1 MLPRTS
7 HTRFILIF
15 ILAALLAIPSV
26 GTTRALAGPMR
37 VTQVTVKDFGTRL
50 VVGIVTTGQI
60 LFNITEISTPL
71 PPRVAIDILNAV
83 ADDRV
88 RVATVVNKGN
98 VLRVRVGQFQD
109 TPAIARVVVDLVRP
123 VPVDVQRAAPNILA
137 VNVPLLPVTEGEVRA
152 AASAPVPVGARTLV
166 PAVSAAPGTGLMR
179 TAQQAPLPGAPGG
192 PGLIKLLEFRGVSMA
207 DVLSALAK
215 LCGFNLV
222 TDSSATGTITLRLV
236 DVTCEESLRFV
247 LEANGLAYRR
257 LGKNIIVSSA
267 EKLAPPPE
275 VPETIAY
282 HLAYGDP
289 NQIRAA
295 VAAAVPGIRVAID
308 ARTNALLIT
317 GTSAQHEEVTK
328 VLTTLDIRIPQI
340 VIQVHAIEV
349 SGNAQKNLGL
359 LGGEGL
365 GGTEALPSPPISG
378 PQMFGGIV
386 LDSAGNRLSFT
397 LNNATLFFFRLRA
410 LVTEG
415 QARVLSAP
423 RVATLDGNKATIVLG
438 QRVPIF
444 TSVTV
449 GGQLQTT
456 VSYVDVGVKLETTP
470 RVNTDQLISLALK
483 PEVSTLGAPVSSGG
497 QTAFIL
503 NTRSADTNLI
513 VPDGKTIVLGGL
525 ISRDER
531 QTTIKVPLLG
541 DIPILGELFK
551 TTENTRQETEVIF
564 LITPQ
569 IVKD

>member
-7 HTRFILIF
+7 HLRVILIP

-26 GTTRALAGPMR
+26 STTRALAGPMR

-50 VVGIVTTGQI
+50 VVGIVATGQI

-83 ADDRV
+83 VDDRV
-88 RVATVVNKGN
+88 RAATEVNKGN

-123 VPVDVQRAAPNILA
+123 VPVDVQRAAPNVLA
-137 VNVPLLPVTEGEVRA
+137 VNVPLLPVTEAEARA
-152 AASAPVPVGARTLV
+152 AASAPVPVGAGTLV
-166 PAVSAAPGTGLMR
+166 PAVSAAPGTGLVK
-179 TAQQAPLPGAPGG
+179 TAQQPPLPGTPGG
-192 PGLIKLLEFRGVSMA
+192 PGLIKLLEFRGVSLS

-215 LCGFNLV
+215 LCAFNLV
-222 TDSSATGTITLRLV
+222 TDSSVTGTITLRLV

-275 VPETIAY
+275 VPETISY
-282 HLAYGDP
+282 HLAFGDV

-295 VAAAVPGIRVAID
+295 VAAAVPGIRVAVD
-308 ARTNALLIT
+308 PRTNALLIT

-328 VLTTLDIRIPQI
+328 VLVTLDIRIPQV

-349 SGNAQKNLGL
+349 SSTAERDLGL
-359 LGGEGL
+359 FGGEGS
-365 GGTEALPSPPISG
+365 GTGTTPG
-378 PQMFGGIV
+378 PTPFGQIIV
-386 LDSAGNRLSFT
+386 DSANNRLSFT
-397 LNNATLFFFRLRA
+397 LVDASLFFFRLRA
-410 LVTEG
+410 LVNEG
-415 QARVLSAP
+415 KARVLSAP

-513 VPDGKTIVLGGL
+513 VQDGKTIALGGL

-541 DIPILGELFK
+541 DIPILGELFR
-551 TTENTRQETEVIF
+551 TTTTSLTETEVIF

>member
-7 HTRFILIF
+7 HTRVILIPLL
-15 ILAALLAIPSV
+15 IALLAVPSV

-37 VTQVTVKDFGTRL
+37 VTRVTVKDFGTRL
-50 VVGIVTTGQI
+50 VVGIVATGQI
-60 LFNITEISTPL
+60 LFNITEIAAPL

-88 RVATVVNKGN
+88 RVTTEVNKGN

-109 TPAIARVVVDLVRP
+109 TPAIARVVVDLARS

-152 AASAPVPVGARTLV
+152 AASAPVPTSGGTLV
-166 PAVSAAPGTGLMR
+166 PAVSAAPGTGLVR
-179 TAQQAPLPGAPGG
+179 VAQQPPLPGGPGG

-222 TDSSATGTITLRLV
+222 TDSSVTGTITLRLV

-257 LGKNIIVSSA
+257 LGRNIIVSSA

-282 HLAYGDP
+282 HLSYGDP

-317 GTSAQHEEVTK
+317 GTSAQHEEVRK
-328 VLTTLDIRIPQI
+328 VLGTLDVKIPQV
-340 VIQVHAIEV
+340 VIQVSVVEINTTAERT
-349 SGNAQKNLGL
+349 LGL
-359 LGGEGL
+359 FNAASGAAAPGGVG
-365 GGTEALPSPPISG
+365 
-378 PQMFGGIV
+378 FGNV
-386 LDSAGNRLSFT
+386 FLDSAGNRIGFQLV
-397 LNNATLFFFRLRA
+397 NAQLFNFNLKA
-410 LVTEG
+410 LVNEG
-415 QARVLSAP
+415 KARIMTSP

-438 QRVPIF
+438 QRIPVF
-444 TSVTV
+444 TTTTQ
-449 GGQLQTT
+449 GTTTTTT
-456 VSYVDVGVKLETTP
+456 VNYIDVGVKLVTTP
-470 RVNTDQLISLALK
+470 RVNADNQITLTLA
-483 PEVSTLGAPVSSGG
+483 PEVSSLGTQVTFQG
-497 QTAFIL
+497 QSAFIV
-503 NTRSADTNLI
+503 NTRNADTTLA
-513 VPDGKTIVLGGL
+513 VADGKTIVLGGL
-525 ISRDER
+525 IDRTER
-531 QTTIKVPLLG
+531 TTTLKVPLLG

-551 TTENTRQETEVIF
+551 STDTTAAETEVIF